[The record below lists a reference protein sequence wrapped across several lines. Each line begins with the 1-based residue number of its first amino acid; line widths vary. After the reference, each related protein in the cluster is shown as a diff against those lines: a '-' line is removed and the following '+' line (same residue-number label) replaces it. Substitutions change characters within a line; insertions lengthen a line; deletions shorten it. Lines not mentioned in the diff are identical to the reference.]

1 MDALTLPQL
10 LFFSLVII
18 VSYAIRGS
26 AGFGGVTVPLL
37 AWVMSLKTVVPMVTF
52 LGILSSAAILRT
64 EYRHIVWR
72 DVWRVM
78 PWCVLGV
85 AAGLYF
91 FKVLDA
97 RTLARSLGLFVIAY
111 GLYSLWASYRSATKV
126 NLPMYAV
133 TPAAGTLAGFVGTIF
148 GSMAGMFFAIYLD
161 LLKHGKH
168 EFRATVAGIL
178 FGLGLFRG
186 AGYASIGAF
195 DRDALLACAVALPMM
210 LIGIFVG
217 NRVHASLAPLAFKRL
232 VAVILIAS
240 GVPLLLR

>member
-1 MDALTLPQL
+1 MDALTFPQL
-10 LFFSLVII
+10 VFFCFVII

-72 DVWRVM
+72 DLWRVM
-78 PWCVLGV
+78 PWCASGV

-91 FKVLDA
+91 FNALDA
-97 RTLARSLGLFVIAY
+97 RTLAKALGVFVVAY
-111 GLYSLWASYRSATKV
+111 GLYSLRASSRNARKLR
-126 NLPMYAV
+126 LPMYAV
-133 TPAAGTLAGFVGTIF
+133 TPTAGAAAGFVGTIF

-178 FGLGLFRG
+178 FALGLLRG
-186 AGYASIGAF
+186 AGYVAVGAF
-195 DRDALLACAVALPMM
+195 DRDAIIASMVALPLMA
-210 LIGIFVG
+210 IGVFLG
-217 NRVHASLAPLAFKRL
+217 NRVHANLEPLAFQRL
-232 VAVILIAS
+232 VAAILILS
-240 GVPLLLR
+240 GVPLLVR

>member
-1 MDALTLPQL
+1 MDGLSFPQL
-10 LFFSLVII
+10 LFFCLVII

-37 AWVMSLKTVVPMVTF
+37 AWVMSLKTIVPMVTF

-72 DVWRVM
+72 DLWRVM

-85 AAGLYF
+85 AGGVYF

-97 RTLARSLGLFVIAY
+97 RTLAKALGVFVIAY
-111 GLYSLWASYRSATKV
+111 GVYSLWASNRRLAKV
-126 NLPMYAV
+126 KLPMYAV
-133 TPAAGTLAGFVGTIF
+133 TPTAGTLAGFVGTIF

-178 FGLGLFRG
+178 FALGLFRG
-186 AGYASIGAF
+186 AGYVSVGAF
-195 DRDALLACAVALPMM
+195 DRDALFACAVALPMM
-210 LIGIFVG
+210 LIGVFVG
-217 NRVHASLAPLAFKRL
+217 DRVHASLAPIAFKRL
-232 VAVILIAS
+232 VAAILITS

>member
-1 MDALTLPQL
+1 MDALSLPQL
-10 LFFSLVII
+10 FFFCFVII

-72 DVWRVM
+72 DLWRVM
-78 PWCVLGV
+78 PWCALGV

-91 FKVLDA
+91 FKILDA
-97 RTLARSLGLFVIAY
+97 RTLATALGAFVIAY
-111 GLYSLWASYRSATKV
+111 GAYSLWASNRPDARVKLPLYAITPTAGAT
-126 NLPMYAV
+126 
-133 TPAAGTLAGFVGTIF
+133 AGFVGTIF

-161 LLKHGKH
+161 LLKHGKN

-186 AGYASIGAF
+186 AGYVSVGAF
-195 DRDALLACAVALPMM
+195 DRDAMIACAVALPMM
-210 LIGIFVG
+210 AIGVFVG
-217 NRVHASLAPLAFKRL
+217 NRVHANLAPLAFKRL
-232 VAVILIAS
+232 VAAILIAS

>member
-1 MDALTLPQL
+1 MDALSLPQL
-10 LFFSLVII
+10 FFFCFVII

-72 DVWRVM
+72 DLWRVM
-78 PWCVLGV
+78 PWCALGV

-91 FKVLDA
+91 FKILDA
-97 RTLARSLGLFVIAY
+97 RTLATALGAFVIAY
-111 GLYSLWASYRSATKV
+111 GAYSLWASNRPDARVKLPLYAITPTAGAT
-126 NLPMYAV
+126 
-133 TPAAGTLAGFVGTIF
+133 AGFVGTIF

-161 LLKHGKH
+161 LLKHGKN

-186 AGYASIGAF
+186 AGYISVGAF
-195 DRDALLACAVALPMM
+195 DRDAMIACAVALPMM
-210 LIGIFVG
+210 AIGVFVG
-217 NRVHASLAPLAFKRL
+217 NRVHANLAPLAFKRL
-232 VAVILIAS
+232 VAAILIAS

>member
-1 MDALTLPQL
+1 MDALSLPEL
-10 LFFSLVII
+10 VFFCLVIV

-64 EYRHIVWR
+64 EYKYIVWR
-72 DVWRVM
+72 DLWRVM

-91 FKVLDA
+91 FKVLDS
-97 RTLARSLGLFVIAY
+97 RTLARALGVFVIAY
-111 GLYSLWASYRSATKV
+111 GLYSFWSSNRPSLKV
-126 NLPMYAV
+126 RLPMFAI
-133 TPAAGTLAGFVGTIF
+133 TPTAGATAGFVGTIF

-161 LLKHGKH
+161 LLKHAKS

-186 AGYASIGAF
+186 AGYISVGAF
-195 DRDALLACAVALPMM
+195 DREALIACAIALPMM
-210 LIGIFVG
+210 AVGVFIG
-217 NRVHASLAPLAFKRL
+217 NRVHANLAPVAFKRL

-240 GVPLLLR
+240 GVPLLVR